1 MTTPVIID
9 IVVAA
14 VLLGFA
20 VYGGKRGLFRALSGL
35 LAVVVALVGAV
46 GEGADGIYDLGVC
59 GVFTTN
65 HRPEP
70 FETARLHAADNLR
83 RTIRNLM
90 GLLKAVEG

>member
-1 MTTPVIID
+1 MSHMTVITGEGRLDGQSLRGKVISG
-9 IVVAA
+9 VAA
-14 VLLGFA
+14 
-20 VYGGKRGLFRALSGL
+20 RAGR
-35 LAVVVALVGAV
+35 AGVPVVALVGAV

-70 FETARLHAADNLR
+70 FEEARLHAADNLR

-90 GLLKAVEG
+90 GFLKAMEG